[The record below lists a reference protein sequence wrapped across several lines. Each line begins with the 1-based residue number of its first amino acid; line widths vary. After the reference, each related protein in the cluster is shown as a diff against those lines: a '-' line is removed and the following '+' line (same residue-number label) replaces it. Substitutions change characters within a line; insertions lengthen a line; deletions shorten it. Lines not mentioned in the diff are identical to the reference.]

1 MDDLRVGAAFR
12 AVRIRRG
19 LRQSD
24 VATRAHLSQSF
35 VSFVERGHLDKVS
48 LETLRRLGSVL
59 DIRIDVAARWRGGAL
74 DRMLALD
81 HSLLAEEVVGL
92 LSRSDGWVV
101 LPEASFS
108 IYGERGVIDLLAF
121 HPATG
126 SLLVVEL
133 KTAIVDVNELVGTL
147 DRKTR
152 LASRVAA
159 DRGWRSRSVSRWL
172 IVARGSTNHRRIDAH
187 RAVLRAA
194 VPDDGRAVRSWLHAP
209 IGTVSALSTWSLS
222 TRGGAGRRSLQRVR
236 A

>member
-1 MDDLRVGAAFR
+1 MTFAWEPPSEPCGSAAVCASRTWRHARTCRSHSSRSSNEAISTRSRSRRCDGSGACWTSASTSRHVGVAGPSIACWRSTTRCSPRRSSACSR
-12 AVRIRRG
+12 AVT
-19 LRQSD
+19 
-24 VATRAHLSQSF
+24 V
-35 VSFVERGHLDKVS
+35 
-48 LETLRRLGSVL
+48 GS
-59 DIRIDVAARWRGGAL
+59 
-74 DRMLALD
+74 
-81 HSLLAEEVVGL
+81 S
-92 LSRSDGWVV
+92 
-101 LPEASFS
+101 S

-194 VPDDGRAVRSWLHAP
+194 FPDDGRAVRSWLHAP